1 MRPHGPSCAGNKRS
15 GCILCVRLKPAASRE
30 KIVSVGAH
38 EVGIAV
44 TAAPVEGK
52 ANEAMLR
59 LLAKTLGIPKSSVT
73 LRTGASSRIKL
84 VDIAVMTKE
93 EILKR
98 LQETID

>member
-1 MRPHGPSCAGNKRS
+1 M
-15 GCILCVRLKPAASRE
+15 
-30 KIVSVGAH
+30 SVGAH

-59 LLAKTLGIPKSSVT
+59 LIAKTLDLPKSSVT
-73 LRTGASSRIKL
+73 LRTGASSRSKL
-84 VDIAVMTKE
+84 VEIAGMTKE

-98 LQETID
+98 LNAIVA